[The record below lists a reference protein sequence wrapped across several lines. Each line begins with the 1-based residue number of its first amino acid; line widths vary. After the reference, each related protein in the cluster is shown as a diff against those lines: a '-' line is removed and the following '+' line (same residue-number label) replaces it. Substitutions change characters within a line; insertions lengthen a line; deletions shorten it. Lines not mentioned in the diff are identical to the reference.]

1 MLRIRKAC
9 KNEQGF
15 SLIELLIVLL
25 LMGLVFGIGY
35 GIFGFTV
42 STFARSETKAN
53 TQQNMRLVM
62 QHIENEV
69 RYAKTVEIL
78 ADEPTSI
85 PADDPGTYIFINDAG
100 KLEIASKDNNWILSD
115 TLMDN
120 TGFLLTFKREENNLL
135 GIEVGNT
142 KDTRVI
148 YTKLNIIN
156 LSDNG
161 GTITGVEVGE
171 TGPALYITSS

>member
-1 MLRIRKAC
+1 MMSDRRKIHDQ
-9 KNEQGF
+9 KGF
-15 SLIELLIVLL
+15 TLVELMVALSLL
-25 LMGLVFGIGY
+25 LLVLGLGY
-35 GIFGFTV
+35 TIFGFTV
-42 STFARSETKAN
+42 TTFARSETKAN

-100 KLEIASKDNNWILSD
+100 KLEIASKDNNWVLSD

-120 TGFLLTFKREENNLL
+120 ADFLLTFKREENNLL